1 MFVAALPEACQ
12 PATLGTMTRRHGL
25 TVARLT
31 NWIRT
36 KPQSAS
42 AGSGP
47 WANALLRTLGLH
59 VGVLA
64 GAFRRRRAL
73 FSRLSF
79 DFN

>member
-1 MFVAALPEACQ
+1 MFLAALPEACQ

-47 WANALLRTLGLH
+47 WVRTLGMH